1 MLKVSFEEQTY
12 VIRNRETFEL
22 MAKVSYGEYQG
33 EAVVCDRLLLTQ
45 CLAVYRQLAEGSEA
59 HNEVLEII
67 GALEMR
73 EVHHTLASIEL
84 EVGLQKPPSIK
95 YILCNRHKNSRVEVL
110 LGVDE
115 QFIDVVL
122 GHPTTTVFVPR
133 L

>member
-1 MLKVSFEEQTY
+1 MLKVSFEAQTY
-12 VIRNRETFEL
+12 VIRNRDTFEL

-33 EAVVCDRLLLTQ
+33 EAVVCDEALLAQ
-45 CLAVYRQLAEGSEA
+45 CLAVYRQQAMESRA

-67 GALEMR
+67 EALEMR
-73 EVHHTLASIEL
+73 EVHTALASIEL

-95 YILCNRHKNSRVEVL
+95 YILCSRHKNSRVEVL
-110 LGVDE
+110 LGVNE
-115 QFIDVVL
+115 QFIDLVM

>member
-12 VIRNRETFEL
+12 VIRNRDTFEL

-33 EAVVCDRLLLTQ
+33 EALVCDEALLRQ
-45 CLAVYRQLAEGSEA
+45 CLSVYQQQAQASA
-59 HNEVLEII
+59 THNEVLEIVE
-67 GALEMR
+67 ALTMR
-73 EVHHTLASIEL
+73 EVHHTLASVEL

-110 LGVDE
+110 LGVSE
-115 QFIDVVL
+115 QFINRVL
-122 GHPTTTVFVPR
+122 GHSSTTLFVPR